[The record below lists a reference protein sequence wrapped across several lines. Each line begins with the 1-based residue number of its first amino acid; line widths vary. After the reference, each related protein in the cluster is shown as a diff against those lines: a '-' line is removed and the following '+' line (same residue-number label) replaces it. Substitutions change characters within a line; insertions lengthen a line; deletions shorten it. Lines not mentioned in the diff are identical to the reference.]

1 MDPAQLFIPIN
12 TPVLQPNGKIDPTWW
27 KFFVD
32 FAGGISTIDLATQVT
47 GVLPSENGGTGIDNG
62 NRHLVI
68 GGFDLGLIQTAPS
81 LVTMPTSGTLIST
94 TALKSKRVTT
104 GSVGAG
110 GTALIVV
117 TWDTSFTDA
126 NYTAVVSVE
135 DTTAAAASM
144 TIVHIEAKAAASIS
158 VRVNNASG
166 GAIVGTI
173 NAIAFHD

>member
-12 TPVLQPNGKIDPTWW
+12 TLVILPNGKIDPTWW

-32 FAGGISTIDLATQVT
+32 FAGGISTIDLATQVS
-47 GVLPSENGGTGIDNG
+47 GVLSSQNGGTGVDNG
-62 NRHLVI
+62 GRNLI
-68 GGFDLGLIQTAPS
+68 IAGFSLALIQTS
-81 LVTMPTSGTLIST
+81 NSVVTMPTSGTLVST
-94 TALKSKRVTT
+94 TGLKSKRVTT

-110 GTALIVV
+110 GTALVVV
-117 TWDTSFTDA
+117 TWDTSFTDV
-126 NYTAVVSVE
+126 NYTAVVSVD
-135 DTTAAAASM
+135 DTTASVSSM

-166 GAIVGTI
+166 GALTGTI